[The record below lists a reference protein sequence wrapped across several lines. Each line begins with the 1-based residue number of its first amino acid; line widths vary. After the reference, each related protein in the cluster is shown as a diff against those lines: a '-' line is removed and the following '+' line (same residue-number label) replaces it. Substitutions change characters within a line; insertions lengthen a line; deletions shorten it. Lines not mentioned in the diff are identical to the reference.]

1 MKQTKPTRDKSLQ
14 SDEVGHSMKEEEEED
29 QLLTVDIRFP
39 DVLLAEDW
47 HGSPAGVGSEVV
59 TALHSQAESVGS
71 PDSAVGVDQVRAD
84 PAEPCHRVVAVWGV
98 KWNRSMG

>member
-39 DVLLAEDW
+39 DVLLAED
-47 HGSPAGVGSEVV
+47 
-59 TALHSQAESVGS
+59 
-71 PDSAVGVDQVRAD
+71 
-84 PAEPCHRVVAVWGV
+84 
-98 KWNRSMG
+98 